1 VTNRPSHGG
10 EKGQTLDSLLRAKS
24 VVVIGA
30 SDDPEKVGGRA
41 LLFLLKHEY
50 AGAISVVNPNRKE
63 IRGLPVAASIH
74 DIPEN
79 IDLALICLPAA
90 ACPDAL
96 EQCGERGVKAA
107 VVFSGGFS
115 EVGAEGEEL
124 EERLVATARKWDIT
138 LCGPNTVGFVNLGMN
153 LPATFAA
160 PLADLPATHDGT
172 ISFIAQSGAF
182 GTFLYSWAMGR
193 QLPLRH
199 FVSIG
204 NAPLLGISEI
214 TADLIADDKVR
225 ALGVHMEGIKDGNRL
240 VPILR
245 EALRAAKPIC
255 ILKTGHTDVGQRA
268 VTTHTG
274 ALAGADEVYTGAF
287 DQTGVVRVQDALQM
301 LDFLDLAN
309 QMRAVP
315 AGSRVGLISTSG
327 GVGVWAADIL
337 AETGASVPEFSDQT
351 RSRLAQTLPAFGSSH
366 NPIDMTGQI
375 LSHPQMVG
383 ECLAA
388 VLDDPGIDVALLIFA
403 YQHLNGSRIAA
414 DIIAAAQASA
424 KPTMVVWMFAL
435 EEPYRSL
442 RQAGLPVFEDP
453 SRAVPALARYL
464 RWGAAHTVSGQ
475 ADGVPGDEPVEPLPR
490 PSGLDESGV
499 VSEAVAKSILAEFGV
514 DPPPGGVASSRAEAE
529 RIAAQVGYPVVLKG
543 LLPGAIHKSELG
555 LVVLDVRSAAQLR
568 REFAAL
574 RARTLALGGP
584 VSGTPVL
591 VEAFTPAAHEFIL
604 GARTDPSFG
613 KVIMLGSGGTAAEVI
628 RDVCVRTLPLSPHDI
643 GSLIRGTRA
652 GQYLAA
658 HRGDELMPALADAI
672 GALERLVAATAEW
685 AESIEIN
692 PLAFRRE
699 GGGLVALDAVIVASP
714 VGGSDL
720 AGPVQ
725 PDQGGS
731 P

>member
-1 VTNRPSHGG
+1 VSSRSNPGG
-10 EKGQTLDSLLRAKS
+10 GKGRVLDSLLRAES

-41 LLFLLKHEY
+41 LLFLLRHGY
-50 AGAISVVNPNRKE
+50 AGPISAVNPNRKE
-63 IRGLPVAASIH
+63 IQGIPVAASIR

-90 ACPDAL
+90 ACPNAL
-96 EQCGERGVKAA
+96 DECGERGVKAA

-124 EERLVATARKWDIT
+124 EKRLVAIARKWDIT
-138 LCGPNTVGFVNLGMN
+138 LCGPNTVGFVNLGKN

-160 PLADLPATHDGT
+160 PLADLPATQDGT

-193 QLPLRH
+193 QLPLRQ

-214 TADLIADDKVR
+214 TADLIADEKVR
-225 ALGVHMEGIKDGNRL
+225 ALGVHMEGIKDGHRL

-245 EALRAAKPIC
+245 EALHASKPIC

-274 ALAGADEVYTGAF
+274 ALAGADEVYAGAF
-287 DQTGVVRVQDALQM
+287 DQTGAVRVQDALQM

-315 AGSRVGLISTSG
+315 AGSRVGLVSTSG

-337 AETGASVPEFSDQT
+337 AEMGASLPEFSDCT
-351 RSRLAQTLPAFGSSH
+351 TSRLAKTLPAFGSSR

-388 VLDDPGIDVALLIFA
+388 VLADPGIDVALLIFA

-424 KPTMVVWMFAL
+424 KPTVIVWMFAQR
-435 EEPYRSL
+435 EHFSSL
-442 RQAGLPVFEDP
+442 QQAGLPVFEDP
-453 SRAVPALARYL
+453 SRTVPALARYL
-464 RWGAAHTVSGQ
+464 RWGAAHTVSGH
-475 ADGVPGDEPVEPLPR
+475 ADVVPKDELVEPLPR
-490 PSGLDESGV
+490 PRDLDASGV
-499 VSEAVAKSILAEFGV
+499 VSEADAKSMLADFGIAA
-514 DPPPGGVASSRAEAE
+514 PPGGAAASRAEAE
-529 RIAAQVGYPVVLKG
+529 RIAAHAGYPVVLKG
-543 LLPGAIHKSELG
+543 LLPGAIHKSTLG

-568 REFAAL
+568 REFDAL
-574 RARTLALGGP
+574 RARMAALGGP
-584 VSGTPVL
+584 ASGAPVL
-591 VEAFTPAAHEFIL
+591 VEAYTPAANEFIL

-613 KVIMLGSGGTAAEVI
+613 KVIMLGSGGTAAEAI
-628 RDVCVRTLPLSPHDI
+628 RDVRVRTLPLSPHDI
-643 GSLIRGTRA
+643 ASLIRDTRA

-658 HRGDELMPALADAI
+658 HGSDELVPALADAI
-672 GALERLVAATAEW
+672 GAFQRLVAATAEW

-692 PLAFRRE
+692 PLAFRRD
-699 GGGLVALDAVIVASP
+699 GRGLIALDAVILASP
-714 VGGSDL
+714 VDSS
-720 AGPVQ
+720 GPARPIR
-725 PDQGGS
+725 PDRGES
-731 P
+731 R